1 MILLYK
7 KILKEN
13 RCLKMAYF
21 FAQVH
26 KSRFFLSIVNL
37 IGLKRRAKKVENK
50 NVFQYTPK
58 CNFIYFSILRALCNK
73 IIRKEMSSNPI

>member
-1 MILLYK
+1 MIFLYK
-7 KILKEN
+7 KIVKRIDASNWHISL
-13 RCLKMAYF
+13 
-21 FAQVH
+21 H
-26 KSRFFLSIVNL
+26 KCISQGFLSIVNL
-37 IGLKRRAKKVENK
+37 IGLKLRAKKVENK